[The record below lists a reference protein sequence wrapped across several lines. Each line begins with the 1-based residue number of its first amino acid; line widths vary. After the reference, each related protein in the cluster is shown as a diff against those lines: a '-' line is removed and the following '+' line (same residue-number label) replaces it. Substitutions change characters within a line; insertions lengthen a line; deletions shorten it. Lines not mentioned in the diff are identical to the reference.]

1 MIWNPIFAPGNCRT
15 DYDTAIISLHQRAEC
30 AMNIHYASGV
40 IGENNCVS
48 KRENQWTGW
57 VSHCEPQSF
66 DVILCSAGFQLS
78 TAQGNGRFVSLGHI
92 LYRMDGYFAGCVGE
106 PSSLHLP
113 LVLHGC
119 TLWKGISLNQNWVVV
134 WLLSWV
140 QNWVLY
146 ILSGAVI
153 LLCCNLVY
161 VQYWTGTLGLVC
173 VTMQVLVLTGH
184 ILNVNRHRYPP
195 AAPN

>member
-1 MIWNPIFAPGNCRT
+1 
-15 DYDTAIISLHQRAEC
+15 
-30 AMNIHYASGV
+30 MNIHYASGV

-78 TAQGNGRFVSLGHI
+78 TAQGNSCFVSLGHV
-92 LYRMDGYFAGCVGE
+92 LDRMDGYFAGCVGE

-119 TLWKGISLNQNWVVV
+119 TL
-134 WLLSWV
+134 
-140 QNWVLY
+140 
-146 ILSGAVI
+146 
-153 LLCCNLVY
+153 
-161 VQYWTGTLGLVC
+161 
-173 VTMQVLVLTGH
+173 
-184 ILNVNRHRYPP
+184 
-195 AAPN
+195 